1 MSMRIPDQVHFGTR
15 LIDLRDAKRLLRARL
30 RFLSDSEHRWDRYL
44 ILAAG
49 ANALIW
55 GSTILYLLMAKPTYT
70 SKWALILPSS
80 TSAVNVNLP
89 GIGQAESSS
98 ASGGGSTYDTRANY
112 EYIFTSEPVLDA
124 AARRVG
130 LPAGSFGKP
139 RIKLLDNTT
148 LMQFEVTGRSPAEA
162 RNKSFALYAAATDR
176 LNQLRENE
184 MREREGPSQKI
195 LLSAQNKLALAQQRV
210 SDYKMRSGLS
220 SPDQVASL
228 SSNIEQ
234 LRRQRAEISGQASL
248 ASGRKKQLG
257 RDLGLSSAQ
266 AADAFQLQVD
276 QIFQQNL
283 RDYSEASAALKVL
296 QVKFGPNHPRVVKE
310 RERQRAALAALVRRS
325 RQILGRPMQA
335 GLLARLAL
343 AAGGSGRDTLF
354 QNLIGF
360 QTDERGL
367 QRQSEALDREIDSL
381 EFRLKQLSQRQSKLE
396 NLKRDEQIAEAVFAS
411 TLTKLDLGQGDL
423 FTAFPLVQIAVEPN
437 LPLKPS
443 APKRNFVLAGAMA
456 GSIFSTLG
464 LWLLWIRKPWL
475 KKVSHWLST

>member
-1 MSMRIPDQVHFGTR
+1 MSMRIPDQIRLGNR
-15 LIDLRDAKRLLRARL
+15 LIDIRSAKRLLKSRL
-30 RFLSDSEHRWDRYL
+30 HVLSDGEHRWDRYL
-44 ILAAG
+44 TLAASG
-49 ANALIW
+49 NALIW
-55 GSTILYLLMAKPTYT
+55 GSAILYLLMAKPTYT

-98 ASGGGSTYDTRANY
+98 ASGGSSTYDTRANY
-112 EYIFTSEPVLDA
+112 EYIFTSDPVLDA
-124 AARRVG
+124 AAHKAG
-130 LPAGSFGKP
+130 LPVGSFGRP

-162 RNKSFALYAAATDR
+162 RDKSLALYASATDR
-176 LNQLRENE
+176 LNELREHE
-184 MREREGPSQKI
+184 MLEREVPSQKI
-195 LLSAQNKLALAQQRV
+195 LLSAQNKLAVAQQRV

-220 SPDQVASL
+220 APDQVASL

-234 LRRQRAEISGQASL
+234 LRRQRAEIAGQASL

-283 RDYSEASAALKVL
+283 RDTSEASAALKVL
-296 QVKFGPNHPRVVKE
+296 QVKFGPNHPRIVKE
-310 RERQRAALAALVRRS
+310 RKRQQAALAALVRRS
-325 RQILGRPMQA
+325 RQILGRPMST
-335 GLLARLAL
+335 GLLARLTL

-354 QNLIGF
+354 QNLISF

-367 QRQSEALDREIDSL
+367 QRQRDALDQEIDGL
-381 EFRLKQLSQRQSKLE
+381 ESRLKELSLRQSKLE

-423 FTAFPLVQIAVEPN
+423 FTAFPLVQIAVEPT

-443 APKRNFVLAGAMA
+443 APKRNFVLAGALG

-464 LWLLWIRKPWL
+464 LWLLWIRKPWV
-475 KKVSHWLST
+475 KKVSTWLST